1 MSPEMVLALLSIIQE
16 NRNKPDRIVVKP
28 LGCNGRESK
37 NIKKKIIM
45 ILTDLDPE
53 QMPPGMMLAFLD
65 IIQECRQ
72 NQRVGILIER
82 I

>member
-1 MSPEMVLALLSIIQE
+1 MGGSLRTS
-16 NRNKPDRIVVKP
+16 NK
-28 LGCNGRESK
+28 N
-37 NIKKKIIM
+37 IIM

>member
-1 MSPEMVLALLSIIQE
+1 MQWEG
-16 NRNKPDRIVVKP
+16 VKEH
-28 LGCNGRESK
+28 L
-37 NIKKKIIM
+37 KKYIIM

-72 NQRVGILIER
+72 NQRVGLLIER